1 MLSHPI
7 KGNEHRKKRLPNRP
21 GGFFD
26 RLPLRVLGLALLLTI
41 VAAPSLLPKFSVV
54 DNDIWW
60 HLKLGD
66 WIVEHSAF
74 PQTGILSRTAADR
87 PWMVYSWIYEVLLS
101 FFHYRFH
108 LMGVAV
114 YGLLPLRWP
123 DSPCEQTHDGGESES
138 LARQLERNLVR
149 RGF

>member
-26 RLPLRVLGLALLLTI
+26 RLRLRVLGLALLLTI

-54 DNDIWW
+54 DSDVWW
-60 HLKLGD
+60 HLKVGEE
-66 WIVEHSAF
+66 IGS
-74 PQTGILSRTAADR
+74 LSTPSSPNPEFCPVPPLIARG
-87 PWMVYSWIYEVLLS
+87 YSWIYEVLLS

-108 LMGVAV
+108 LMCVAV
-114 YGLLPLRWP
+114 YGLLPLCWP